1 MASPSTAIA
10 NNKAPKRGRRSLF
23 LLALLCAA
31 PVIASYFLYFAWKP
45 AGTRNYG
52 ELIAPA
58 VVPEIAAADPSRPDI
73 AGLKGK
79 WVLLSVDGAECGDA
93 CRTKLWQMRQ
103 VRLTQGKEMD
113 RIARAWL
120 VDDGGVPGQPLLGE
134 YQGTVLLSP
143 SIAPRLSEML
153 KDRSP
158 RDHLFLIDPLGN
170 LMMRFPKDPDMTKVR
185 KDLGHL
191 LQVSRIG

>member
-1 MASPSTAIA
+1 
-10 NNKAPKRGRRSLF
+10 
-23 LLALLCAA
+23 
-31 PVIASYFLYFAWKP
+31 
-45 AGTRNYG
+45 
-52 ELIAPA
+52 
-58 VVPEIAAADPSRPDI
+58 
-73 AGLKGK
+73 
-79 WVLLSVDGAECGDA
+79 
-93 CRTKLWQMRQ
+93 
-103 VRLTQGKEMD
+103 MD

-120 VDDGGVPGQPLLGE
+120 VDDGGVPGQPLMSE

-143 SIAPRLSEML
+143 SIAPKLSEML

-170 LMMRFPKDPDMTKVR
+170 LMMRFPRDPDMTKVR